1 MKKVCHKS
9 PIPLYYQLKE
19 IIQEMIEN
27 EELRGG
33 EPIPSEN
40 ELCEYHGISR
50 MTVNKAINSLV
61 YEGLVYRLKGKGTF
75 VCENKKMH
83 EIKSLKGFTEE
94 MEEKG
99 YKVTTKIL
107 SFKIVKGTKSKIHH
121 LKLKNAEK
129 LIEIKRLRF
138 LNEEPHSIE
147 TAWIPQKF
155 CPDLTK
161 DLLENNS
168 LYWLFKNK
176 YNFTL
181 KYAKQAIEP
190 ILINSYESKLLGID
204 EKSLALLFRRTTM
217 LDDDQVIEYTKAI
230 YRTDKFKYELELKP

>member
-27 EELRGG
+27 EEIKAG

-75 VCENKKMH
+75 VSENKKMH
-83 EIKSLKGFTEE
+83 EINSLKGFTEE

-99 YKVTTKIL
+99 YKVKTKIL
-107 SFKIVKGTKSKIHH
+107 SFKIVKATMSKMKH
-121 LKLKNAEK
+121 LKLDNPEN

-138 LNEEPHSIE
+138 LNDEPHSIE
-147 TAWIPQKF
+147 TAWIPKKF
-155 CPDLTK
+155 CSDLTEN
-161 DLLENNS
+161 LLKNNS
-168 LYWLFKNK
+168 LYWLFRNK
-176 YNFTL
+176 YNLNL
-181 KYAKQAIEP
+181 KYGKQVIEP
-190 ILINSYESKLLGID
+190 ILINSYESKLLGIA

-217 LDDDQVIEYTKAI
+217 LDDDKVIEYTKAI
-230 YRTDKFKYELELKP
+230 YRTDKFKYELELRP